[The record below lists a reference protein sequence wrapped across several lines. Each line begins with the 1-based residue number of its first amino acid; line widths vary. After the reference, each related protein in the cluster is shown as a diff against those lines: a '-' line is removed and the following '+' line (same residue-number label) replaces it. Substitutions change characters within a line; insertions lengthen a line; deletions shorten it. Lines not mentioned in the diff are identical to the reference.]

1 MCERRDH
8 NVSKFNLKYEEEEE
22 KTDSDEEMDEN
33 DHPNQQI
40 VHSQMYGIKPTS
52 HHHYAQ

>member
-40 VHSQMYGIKPTS
+40 VHSQMYGIKPTP